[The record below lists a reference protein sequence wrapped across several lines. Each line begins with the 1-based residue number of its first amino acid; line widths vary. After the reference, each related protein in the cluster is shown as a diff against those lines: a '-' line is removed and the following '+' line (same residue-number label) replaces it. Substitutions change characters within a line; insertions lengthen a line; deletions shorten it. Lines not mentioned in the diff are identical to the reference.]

1 MTVPPRD
8 PTGFAAELHR
18 LPARYLR
25 QRLSA
30 TPAAVH
36 IGSFIAGAPFTGE
49 IIPAAEGRYLVF
61 RKTERIGNSGISKI
75 LFPER
80 DNFLFL
86 FAGHGYPPI

>member
-8 PTGFAAELHR
+8 PAGFTTELYR

-25 QRLSA
+25 QRLSTA
-30 TPAAVH
+30 STVAH
-36 IGSFIAGAPFTGE
+36 IGSFLAGAPFTGE
-49 IIPAAEGRYLVF
+49 IIPAAEGRYLIF